1 MKSESICIYMRFIA
15 VNFLITTT
23 KRKAATT
30 AKQKIIPIL
39 FWSQF
44 QLAVA
49 VVSATHNSTEI
60 KDKKKLNHNR
70 SVKQLIHNTHSDEES
85 KRFTEL
91 KTLLNF
97 SSSFLFC
104 TFFNS
109 CSSCHLIISIPKE
122 AKSYRQMFLFF
133 PFHIHNLWAHKQ
145 FFFSFGI
152 IFVACLH
159 CCIIL

>member
-1 MKSESICIYMRFIA
+1 M
-15 VNFLITTT
+15 
-23 KRKAATT
+23 
-30 AKQKIIPIL
+30 
-39 FWSQF
+39 
-44 QLAVA
+44 
-49 VVSATHNSTEI
+49 SATHNSTEI
-60 KDKKKLNHNR
+60 KDKFFFNHNR

-133 PFHIHNLWAHKQ
+133 SIPYSQ
-145 FFFSFGI
+145 FMSSQTVFLFFRYYFCCLSSLLHY
-152 IFVACLH
+152 FVIEPIETNASRNKKRKN
-159 CCIIL
+159 IQYTD